1 MQTEQFRAMNTGI
14 VMLAEGAE
22 NKLRAGF
29 AAAHSFIEDSEQR
42 FTRFSEESEL
52 SQLNRGAGK
61 WFKASEDL
69 FIVIREA
76 LQLYKQTH
84 GLFDPSILPQLQ
96 MAGYTQ
102 SMDEI
107 RKAGSRV
114 PEQADPQRPAGLHR
128 FEDIDLDPDTY
139 SIRLPEGMQIDLGGI
154 AKGWIAE
161 RAAELLYQHADA
173 CAVDAGGDMCLRGY
187 PEGQSHW
194 EVAVEDPRDNDL
206 DLLTLRALEGAVATS
221 SVAKRTWQQGK
232 RRRHHLID
240 PRTGE
245 PANSQWL
252 SVTVMAPHATQAEVF
267 AKAFLMAGSEEAQV
281 LRMENPGITV
291 LAVDTNGAVIEL
303 SKKQE
308 QEDVFI

>member
-1 MQTEQFRAMNTGI
+1 MQIEQFRAMNTGI
-14 VMLAEGAE
+14 LMLAEGE
-22 NKLRAGF
+22 EEKLRVGF
-29 AAAHSFIEDSEQR
+29 AATRRFIEDSERR
-42 FTRFSEESEL
+42 FTRFSDESEL
-52 SQLNRGAGK
+52 SKLNMGAGK
-61 WFKASEDL
+61 WFKASEEL
-69 FIVIREA
+69 FIVVSEA
-76 LQLYKQTH
+76 LQLHKKTH

-96 MAGYTQ
+96 LAGYTR

-114 PEQADPQRPAGLHR
+114 PEQPDPQPEDREP
-128 FEDIDLDPDTY
+128 FEDIELDAGTY
-139 SIRLPEGMQIDLGGI
+139 SIRLPEGMRIDLGGI

-161 RAAELLYQHADA
+161 QATEILYQHADA

-187 PEGQSHW
+187 PEGQNHW
-194 EVAVEDPRDNDL
+194 EVAVEDPRDNNL

-221 SVAKRTWQQGK
+221 SVAKRTWQQGE
-232 RRRHHLID
+232 RMRHHLID

-252 SVTVMAPHATQAEVF
+252 SVTTMAPHATQAEVF
-267 AKAFLMAGSEEAQV
+267 AKAFLMTGSKEAQV
-281 LRMENPGITV
+281 LSMENPGITV